1 MTHLI
6 EDLYSRVAMKQYL
19 LAILL
24 VFSANSMAEDKQAD
38 KRQISSQEPESGTI
52 VFPVQQNQSQERQ
65 CLTVC
70 QQWGEECTFI
80 ATTGSRQCRRV
91 CKSLGQECF

>member
-1 MTHLI
+1 
-6 EDLYSRVAMKQYL
+6 MKQYL
-19 LAILL
+19 LVILL
-24 VFSANSMAEDKQAD
+24 VFSTYSMAKESQSDKS
-38 KRQISSQEPESGTI
+38 QISTQQPESGTI
-52 VFPVQQNQSQERQ
+52 VFPVQPSQEKKRQ